1 MRLSRRPEKK
11 LVKKTRIYGIA
22 MQTAPF
28 AVCGSSFGSLSQT
41 RGLTPLL
48 EICDFC

>member
-22 MQTAPF
+22 MQRWAQF
-28 AVCGSSFGSLSQT
+28 ALLCGSF
-41 RGLTPLL
+41 R
-48 EICDFC
+48 EIRSTDDV

>member
-22 MQTAPF
+22 MQV
-28 AVCGSSFGSLSQT
+28 AVRQSPKILFSAEAQT
-41 RGLTPLL
+41 
-48 EICDFC
+48 

>member
-22 MQTAPF
+22 MQTSGVE
-28 AVCGSSFGSLSQT
+28 VCGSSCGM
-41 RGLTPLL
+41 
-48 EICDFC
+48 E